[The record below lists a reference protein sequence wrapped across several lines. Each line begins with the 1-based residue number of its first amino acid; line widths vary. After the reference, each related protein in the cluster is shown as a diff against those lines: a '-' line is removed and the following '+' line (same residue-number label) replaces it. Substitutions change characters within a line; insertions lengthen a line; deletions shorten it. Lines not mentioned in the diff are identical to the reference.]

1 MTSEHTAVITNAPD
15 RIFLNMGFD
24 EAEGD
29 VDFKAC
35 EEVTWCV
42 DRQSPRDIEYVR
54 VATLNS
60 EAHERAWACYNAL
73 ANVADPAGAMAKVR
87 EALQAFGD
95 AVQASPLESSLYWTE
110 PNNGTWNLDH
120 HAEIT
125 MTVGDIFKIREALAA
140 IGGGK

>member
-1 MTSEHTAVITNAPD
+1 MESEHTAVITNAPD

-73 ANVADPAGAMAKVR
+73 ANVADPADAMRKSREFIDGLTPCDESIKTPELGICACSDCQTYRQAQKV
-87 EALQAFGD
+87 
-95 AVQASPLESSLYWTE
+95 
-110 PNNGTWNLDH
+110 
-120 HAEIT
+120 
-125 MTVGDIFKIREALAA
+125 LAA